1 MQKMRLFHGRKN
13 KTENGSMP
21 AEQMVNTAQ
30 DIFVHDGF
38 LTDEEYKGIY
48 DLFTGATIPW
58 FFNASVTYGK
68 GPINLQLN
76 DFQFT
81 HTMYLL
87 GRIQSPM
94 FDGLAPILNKLDIK
108 ALVRVKANLIPFA
121 EKIVEHDMHVDFP
134 YDAKTTI
141 FYVNSNNGYT
151 KFETGQIVNSVG
163 NRVVTFPMSI
173 KHCGTTCT
181 DSKIRVVIN
190 INYF

>member
-1 MQKMRLFHGRKN
+1 MRLFHGCKD
-13 KTENGSMP
+13 KTQDGSMST
-21 AEQMVNTAQ
+21 EQMVNTAQ
-30 DIFVHDGF
+30 DVFVHDGF
-38 LTDEEYKGIY
+38 LTDGEYKGIY

-58 FFNASVTYGK
+58 FFNSSVTYGK
-68 GPINLQLN
+68 GSIDSSLN

-81 HTMYLL
+81 HTMYASD
-87 GRIQSPM
+87 RVQSPI
-94 FDGLAPILNKLDIK
+94 FDGLTPILGKLDIK

-151 KFETGQIVNSVG
+151 KFETGQTVNSVG
-163 NRVVTFPMSI
+163 NRAVTFPMSI